1 MKTINKFEGDYRF
14 LSNFYQ
20 YDFEYDGIVYHNAET
35 AFQAQKCKTIED
47 KKIFSL
53 IKNPVI
59 AKRKGRVIKDLDVD
73 KWNKESAIIM
83 ENILRVKFS
92 VPELKNKLLATGD
105 SILIEGNKW
114 HDNKWGACIC
124 EKCKNKK
131 KENILGNILMKI
143 RDEIK

>member
-35 AFQAQKCKTIED
+35 AFQAQKLKTIDER
-47 KKIFSL
+47 KEFSML
-53 IKNPVI
+53 KNPVI
-59 AKRKGRVIKDLDVD
+59 AKRKGRAIKGLDVIK
-73 KWNKESAIIM
+73 WNEESVKIM
-83 ENILRVKFS
+83 EDILRAKFS
-92 VPELKNKLLATGD
+92 IPELKEKLLATND
-105 SILIEGNKW
+105 SILVEGNRW